1 MISLQLPG
9 FLTLAV
15 APVVDGDDSEVLFE
29 IFDLMSPDKPE
40 LREAVAEQHDG
51 LPPVLL
57 RVDPGLHVVQPH
69 PVDLDVVV
77 AAVLGVQETG
87 RDHTAVLHLQQSQSD
102 QQQSEGQPEQ
112 AREEEEAP
120 ETNSHNPSPLHVV
133 QSVRQCSVHRELL
146 SSLLSMPAVPVQQ
159 CTTVFSVRTN
169 NTIFYFIIKSFTSNT
184 L

>member
-40 LREAVAEQHDG
+40 LREAVAEKHDG

-77 AAVLGVQETG
+77 ATVLGVQQTG
-87 RDHTAVLHLQQSQSD
+87 GDHTAVLHLEQSQSD
-102 QQQSEGQPEQ
+102 QQESEGQPEQ

-133 QSVRQCSVHRELL
+133 QSVRQSDSVL
-146 SSLLSMPAVPVQQ
+146 S
-159 CTTVFSVRTN
+159 TVNSYLFFSVCQQSQCN
-169 NTIFYFIIKSFTSNT
+169 SAVQSSVSEQTIQYNT
-184 L
+184 LL